1 MIRSPIIA
9 ENNSTMPLLKMGG
22 RLALKK
28 GHTELV
34 DEWDIFFG
42 MPVTASFDTYG
53 ILENVNEKLVID
65 CPCFFVP

>member
-53 ILENVNEKLVID
+53 IPWKR
-65 CPCFFVP
+65 